1 MKIAEQLHVQSQDE
15 AEARR
20 TAAPAGPSPDPAK
33 PKLTAE
39 QRAAQDPTGLA
50 FDRVSRAVQTCMALS
65 LKFYKDRLEREK
77 KSAAD
82 HAAAEQ
88 ERKPRQRSQL
98 KRLVIE
104 AVKRRDDRD
113 SRDEFSLL
121 SKMHD
126 RLKEEDIERDLARYP
141 LSELIAR
148 ICRDLGIEPVWE
160 LWETEY
166 WALEEARLKP
176 PGSPYARPPAS
187 EPEKPKP
194 EAPPQPHPGFDR
206 TRTPS
211 LEQQREREAILAR
224 YRARCGIGS

>member
-1 MKIAEQLHVQSQDE
+1 
-15 AEARR
+15 
-20 TAAPAGPSPDPAK
+20 
-33 PKLTAE
+33 
-39 QRAAQDPTGLA
+39 
-50 FDRVSRAVQTCMALS
+50 MALS

-82 HAAAEQ
+82 HAATEQ
-88 ERKPRQRSQL
+88 ERKPRQRNQL

-113 SRDEFSLL
+113 SRYEFSLL

-148 ICRDLGIEPVWE
+148 ICKDLGIEPVWE
-160 LWETEY
+160 LWDTEY

-176 PGSPYARPPAS
+176 PGSPYARPPAPEAKPERVEPQEARPPAPELQEAKPPEP

-194 EAPPQPHPGFDR
+194 EAPPQPSLGFDR
-206 TRTPS
+206 TLTPS
-211 LEQQREREAILAR
+211 LEQRLEREALVAR
-224 YRARCGIGS
+224 YRAKYCNSS